1 MKHLEPK
8 KAASL
13 PEEKATSVPK
23 KRPPVLGKRSSA
35 PERKPGTEQEKPSD
49 AGSNA
54 AASEEAFGIERKKHK
69 LLNSKAVRTRKI
81 VRMKS
86 GVDRPFLI
94 IVILLLCIG
103 TTMVFSSS
111 YVFAK
116 HNYNGDS
123 YYFVRKQLEWALF
136 SLLGMFFVANI
147 DYLIVKKFSKAALIV
162 SFAFLFAVLF
172 VGKRV
177 NGAIRWIDLGFVQ
190 IQPSEIAK
198 AATVLF
204 FSDYIVKHQRDMK
217 QFKVGVMPFMLVF
230 LGNAILLYF
239 EPHLSAMII
248 LLLLTAAMMYMGGT
262 RKLYLGLLGGAGIV
276 GVGVISFF
284 TSHGRDRIVNW
295 LNPEMDPSGKGW
307 QPLQS
312 LYAIGSGGV
321 WGKGLGQSTQKH
333 LWLPEPQNDYIFAV
347 LCEEMGFVFA
357 AAVIVLF
364 VVLIWRGFYIA
375 KHAPTQYAT
384 LVVLGLILQIAI
396 QVILNIAV
404 VTNTLPSTG
413 VSLPFFSYGGSS
425 LFLIMLEMGLILNI
439 SRFSYLEK
447 G

>member
-1 MKHLEPK
+1 MKQLEPK
-8 KAASL
+8 ELSFPKEQPSATGEASL
-13 PEEKATSVPK
+13 EEEPLAV
-23 KRPPVLGKRSSA
+23 A
-35 PERKPGTEQEKPSD
+35 E
-49 AGSNA
+49 
-54 AASEEAFGIERKKHK
+54 EEASAVERKKHK
-69 LLNSKAVRTRKI
+69 LLKSKAVRTRKI

-123 YYFVRKQLEWALF
+123 YFFVRKQLFWAFF
-136 SLLGMFFVANI
+136 SLGGMFLVANI
-147 DYLIVKKFSKAALIV
+147 DYLLVKRLSKFAILV
-162 SFAFLFAVLF
+162 SFGFLAAVLV
-172 VGKRV
+172 VGKQV
-177 NGAIRWIDLGFVQ
+177 NGATRWIDLGPLQ

-204 FSDYIVKHQRDMK
+204 LSDYIVKHQKGMK
-217 QFKVGVMPFMLVF
+217 TFLYGVAPFVALF
-230 LGNAILLYF
+230 LGNAILLFF
-239 EPHLSAMII
+239 EPHLSAIII
-248 LLLLTAAMMYMGGT
+248 LMLLTAAMMYLGGT
-262 RKLYLGLLGGAGIV
+262 RRLYLWLLGGGGVV
-276 GVGVISFF
+276 GVVAMSLF
-284 TSHGRDRIVNW
+284 TSHGRDRIINW

-384 LVVLGLILQIAI
+384 LVVLGLILQVAI

-439 SRFSYLEK
+439 SRYSYLEK